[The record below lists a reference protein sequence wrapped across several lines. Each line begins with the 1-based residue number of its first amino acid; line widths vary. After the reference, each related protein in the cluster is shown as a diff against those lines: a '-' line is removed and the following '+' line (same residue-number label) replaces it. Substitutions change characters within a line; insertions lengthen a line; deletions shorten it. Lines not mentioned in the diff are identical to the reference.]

1 MKPMALSLRISSD
14 LLKVLK
20 KLGVVRVR
28 KVRIAPRKS
37 RSAYLK
43 HREAAR
49 TLVKERLEYFN
60 SMYGF
65 TIGKIAI
72 RDQRS
77 RWGSCSRKGN
87 LNFNYRIALL
97 PPHLADYIVVHE
109 LCHLKEFNHSKQFW
123 DLVAR
128 TVPDYLACRK
138 ALHSVGMRTK
148 TTVQ

>member
-1 MKPMALSLRISSD
+1 MALSLRLSSG
-14 LLKVLK
+14 LFKVLK
-20 KLGVVRVR
+20 KLGYVRVR
-28 KVRIAPRKS
+28 KVRVAPRKS

-43 HREAAR
+43 HRETAR
-49 TLVKERLEYFN
+49 ALVKQRLEYFN
-60 SMYGF
+60 SIYGF

-87 LNFNYRIALL
+87 LNFNYRIALIPL
-97 PPHLADYIVVHE
+97 HLADYIVVHE

-128 TVPDYLACRK
+128 AVPDHAACRK
-138 ALHSVGMRTK
+138 ALHSVGTK
-148 TTVQ
+148 VKPTVG